1 MFVYQARKG
10 NSHLSIR
17 SLNGTDFT
25 AMVLAGAEQLG
36 QHAEHVNSLNV
47 FPVPDGDTGTNM
59 NLTMSA
65 GVAEIKRKSSASIG
79 EAAGILSKGLLMGA
93 RGNSGVILSQLFRG
107 FSRSAAPY
115 EELNTLQF
123 AAALQ
128 NGVDAAYKAVV
139 KPVEGTI
146 LTVAKEAAKH
156 ANYYARRTNDITEL
170 MNEVLLKAKEA
181 LAMTPELLP
190 VLKQVGVV
198 DSGGQGLVYIYEGF
212 MDVLLQTDG
221 VSRTS
226 FQKDVQPTVAAS
238 ALKPAAPSEVVS
250 AKPAQQ
256 VIVPEMPMSA
266 QARLETEDI
275 EFLYDMEFFINR
287 ELGENAGVVFD
298 DEAFR
303 KALSVNG
310 DSIIIIADDE
320 VIKVHVHSKTPG
332 DVLNL
337 ALRYGEITQI
347 HILNMREQHRDL
359 LTAGMDIA
367 PSPELFAE
375 IPPEA
380 ARSVEKAVLP
390 ADEMAPYG
398 FIAVS
403 SGDGIAEIFQSLGV
417 DVVLSGGQTMNP
429 STEDF
434 VKAVRSIAAEQVFI
448 LPNNSNI
455 VLAAEQARELLEDE
469 RRIIVIPSK
478 TIPQGMAAAFAFQED
493 ESAET
498 NRDHML
504 EAISRVQSGQ
514 VTHAVRDTQ
523 YDELDIKAGH
533 YIGIHNSKIVAT
545 DESMLHACEGLLQ
558 QMMESGDEVVTI
570 LEGDEATPEITAAL
584 VTWLEEQFPDAEVE
598 VHLGGQPVYYYLFS
612 VES

>member
-1 MFVYQARKG
+1 M
-10 NSHLSIR
+10 SIR

-107 FSRSAAPY
+107 FSRSAAPF
-115 EELNTLQF
+115 EELNTIQF

-212 MDVLLQTDG
+212 MEVLLQQDG
-221 VSRTS
+221 GSLTTLP
-226 FQKDVQPTVAAS
+226 KEVQPSGSSS
-238 ALKPAAPSEVVS
+238 AFKPAAKPEVTP

-256 VIVPEMPMSA
+256 VIAPEMPLSA
-266 QARLETEDI
+266 QARLVTEDI

-287 ELGENAGVVFD
+287 QLGDNAGVTFD
-298 DEAFR
+298 EDVFR

-320 VIKVHVHSKTPG
+320 IIKVHVHSKTPG
-332 DVLNL
+332 EVLNL

-375 IPPEA
+375 IPLEVSPGLEEA
-380 ARSVEKAVLP
+380 VPP

-403 SGDGIAEIFQSLGV
+403 SGEGIAEIFRSLGV

-434 VKAVRSIAAEQVFI
+434 VKAVRSIAAEQIFI

-469 RRIIVIPSK
+469 RRITVIPSK

-493 ESAET
+493 ESAEV
-498 NRDHML
+498 NRDQML
-504 EAISRVQSGQ
+504 DALARVQSGQ

-523 YDELDIKAGH
+523 YDELDIKEGH

-545 DESMLHACEGLLQ
+545 NEDLLQACQGLLAR
-558 QMMESGDEVVTI
+558 MLESGDEVVTL
-570 LEGDEATPEITAAL
+570 LEGEEASSEVTTAL
-584 VTWLEEQFPDAEVE
+584 VAWLEEQYPDAEVE
-598 VHLGGQPVYYYLFS
+598 VHAGGQPVYYYLFS

>member
-1 MFVYQARKG
+1 M
-10 NSHLSIR
+10 SIR

-221 VSRTS
+221 ASRTS
-226 FQKDVQPTVAAS
+226 FQRDVQPTVAAS

-287 ELGENAGVVFD
+287 ELGENAGVTFD

-380 ARSVEKAVLP
+380 VRSVEKAVLP

-403 SGDGIAEIFQSLGV
+403 SGEGIAEIFQSLGV

-434 VKAVRSIAAEQVFI
+434 VKAVRSIAAEKVFI

-584 VTWLEEQFPDAEVE
+584 VAWLEEQYPDAEVE

>member
-1 MFVYQARKG
+1 M
-10 NSHLSIR
+10 SIR

-59 NLTMSA
+59 NLTMTA

-79 EAAGILSKGLLMGA
+79 EAAAILSKGLLMGA

-115 EELNTLQF
+115 EELNTIQF

-156 ANYYARRTNDITEL
+156 ASYYARRTNDITEL

-212 MDVLLQTDG
+212 MDVLLKTDG
-221 VSRTS
+221 SSRAS
-226 FQKDVQPTVAAS
+226 LQKESASSAATPVKTPAIEPVATKTA
-238 ALKPAAPSEVVS
+238 
-250 AKPAQQ
+250 Q
-256 VIVPEMPMSA
+256 VITPEMPLSA

-287 ELGENAGVVFD
+287 ELGENAGATFD
-298 DEAFR
+298 EESFR
-303 KALSVNG
+303 KSLSING

-337 ALRYGEITQI
+337 ALKYGEITQI

-359 LTAGMDIA
+359 LSAGMDIA
-367 PSPELFAE
+367 ASPDLFAD
-375 IPPEA
+375 IPH
-380 ARSVEKAVLP
+380 EKTSTLEEAVLP

-403 SGDGIAEIFQSLGV
+403 SGDGIAEIFKSLGV
-417 DVVLSGGQTMNP
+417 DVVMSGGQTMNP

-434 VKAVRSIAAEQVFI
+434 VKAVRSIAADQIFI

-469 RRIIVIPSK
+469 RRITVIPSK

-498 NRDHML
+498 NREQML

-523 YDELDIKAGH
+523 YDELDIKAGN
-533 YIGIHNSKIVAT
+533 YIGIYNSKIVAT
-545 DESMLHACEGLLQ
+545 DESMLHACEGLLG
-558 QMMESGDEVVTI
+558 QMMESGDEVVTV
-570 LEGDEATPEITAAL
+570 LEGEEADAEITSSL
-584 VTWLEEQFPDAEVE
+584 VAWLEEQYPDAEVE
-598 VHLGGQPVYYYLFS
+598 VHQGGQPVYYYLFS

>member
-25 AMVLAGAEQLG
+25 AMVIAGAEQLG

-59 NLTMSA
+59 NLTMTA

-107 FSRSAAPY
+107 FSRSAAAH
-115 EELNTLQF
+115 EELNTIQF

-156 ANYYARRTNDITEL
+156 ATYYARRTNDITEL
-170 MNEVLLKAKEA
+170 MNEVLIKAKEA
-181 LAMTPELLP
+181 LAMTPEMLP

-212 MDVLLQTDG
+212 MEVLLQG
-221 VSRTS
+221 EGGSRPLI
-226 FQKDVQPTVAAS
+226 QKESVPSPAV
-238 ALKPAAPSEVVS
+238 KPS
-250 AKPAQQ
+250 AKPEPVTTKAAQ
-256 VIVPEMPMSA
+256 VIAPEMPLSA

-287 ELGENAGVVFD
+287 ELGENAGTAFD
-298 DEAFR
+298 DETFR
-303 KALSVNG
+303 KALSING

-337 ALRYGEITQI
+337 ALKYGEITQI

-359 LTAGMDIA
+359 LTAGMDGA
-367 PSPELFAE
+367 ASPDLFAD
-375 IPPEA
+375 IPH
-380 ARSVEKAVLP
+380 EKTSTLEEAVLP

-403 SGDGIAEIFQSLGV
+403 SGDGIAEIFKSLGV
-417 DVVLSGGQTMNP
+417 DIVLSGGQTMNP

-469 RRIIVIPSK
+469 RRITVIPSK

-493 ESAET
+493 ESADT
-498 NRDHML
+498 NRDQML

-545 DESMLHACEGLLQ
+545 DESMLRACEGLLA
-558 QMMESGDEVVTI
+558 QMLESGDEVVTI
-570 LEGDEATPEITAAL
+570 LEGEEADPEVTGALAA
-584 VTWLEEQFPDAEVE
+584 WLEEQYPAAEVE
-598 VHLGGQPVYYYLFS
+598 VHQGGQPVYYYLFS

>member
-1 MFVYQARKG
+1 M
-10 NSHLSIR
+10 SIR

-25 AMVLAGAEQLG
+25 AMILAGAEQLG

-156 ANYYARRTNDITEL
+156 ASYYARRTNDITEL

-221 VSRTS
+221 AASRTS
-226 FQKDVQPTVAAS
+226 FQKSVQPTVAAS
-238 ALKPAAPSEVVS
+238 ALKLPAPPEVVS

-287 ELGENAGVVFD
+287 ELGENAGVAFD
-298 DEAFR
+298 DEGFR

-332 DVLNL
+332 EVLNL

-380 ARSVEKAVLP
+380 TRILEQAEPP

-403 SGDGIAEIFQSLGV
+403 SGDGIAEIFKSLGV

-455 VLAAEQARELLEDE
+455 VLAAQQARELLEDE
-469 RRIIVIPSK
+469 RRITVIPSK

-558 QMMESGDEVVTI
+558 QMMESGDEVITI
-570 LEGDEATPEITAAL
+570 LEGDEATPEITDAL
-584 VTWLEEQFPDAEVE
+584 VAWIEEQYPDAEVE

>member
-1 MFVYQARKG
+1 MYQARKG

-25 AMVLAGAEQLG
+25 AMVIAGAEQLG

-59 NLTMSA
+59 NLTMTA

-107 FSRSAAPY
+107 FSRSAAPF
-115 EELNTLQF
+115 EELNTIQF

-156 ANYYARRTNDITEL
+156 ASYYARRTNDITEL

-181 LAMTPELLP
+181 LAMTPEMLP

-212 MDVLLQTDG
+212 MEVLLKTEGGSRPSLQKET
-221 VSRTS
+221 VSSPAVPLKT
-226 FQKDVQPTVAAS
+226 PAS
-238 ALKPAAPSEVVS
+238 EPAA
-250 AKPAQQ
+250 AKTAQ
-256 VIVPEMPMSA
+256 VIAPEMPLSA

-287 ELGENAGVVFD
+287 ELGENAGTAFD
-298 DEAFR
+298 DETFR

-337 ALRYGEITQI
+337 ALKYGEITQI

-359 LTAGMDIA
+359 LSAGMDIA
-367 PSPELFAE
+367 ASPELFAE
-375 IPPEA
+375 IPQ
-380 ARSVEKAVLP
+380 EKTSTLEEAVLP

-403 SGDGIAEIFQSLGV
+403 SGDGIAEIFRSLGV
-417 DVVLSGGQTMNP
+417 DVVMSGGQTMNP

-434 VKAVRSIAAEQVFI
+434 VKAVHSITAEQIFI

-469 RRIIVIPSK
+469 RRITVIPSK

-493 ESAET
+493 ESLEA
-498 NRDHML
+498 NRDQML

-533 YIGIHNSKIVAT
+533 YIGIHNSKIVAA
-545 DESMLHACEGLLQ
+545 DESMLHACEGLLG
-558 QMMESGDEVVTI
+558 QMMKSGDEVVTI
-570 LEGDEATPEITAAL
+570 LEGEEADAEITAAL
-584 VTWLEEQFPDAEVE
+584 AAWVEEQYPDAEVE
-598 VHLGGQPVYYYLFS
+598 VHQGGQPVYYYLFS

>member
-1 MFVYQARKG
+1 M
-10 NSHLSIR
+10 SIR

-25 AMVLAGAEQLG
+25 AMVIAGAEQLG

-59 NLTMSA
+59 NLTMTA

-107 FSRSAAPY
+107 FSRSAAAH
-115 EELNTLQF
+115 EELNTIQF

-156 ANYYARRTNDITEL
+156 ATYYARRTNDITEL
-170 MNEVLLKAKEA
+170 MNEVLIKAKEA
-181 LAMTPELLP
+181 LAMTPEMLP

-212 MDVLLQTDG
+212 MEVLLQG
-221 VSRTS
+221 EGGSRPLI
-226 FQKDVQPTVAAS
+226 QKESVPSPAV
-238 ALKPAAPSEVVS
+238 KPS
-250 AKPAQQ
+250 AKPEPVTTKAAQ
-256 VIVPEMPMSA
+256 VIAPEMPLSA

-287 ELGENAGVVFD
+287 ELGENAGTAFD
-298 DEAFR
+298 DETFR
-303 KALSVNG
+303 KALSING

-337 ALRYGEITQI
+337 ALKYGEITQI

-359 LTAGMDIA
+359 LTAGMDGA
-367 PSPELFAE
+367 ASPDLFAD
-375 IPPEA
+375 IPH
-380 ARSVEKAVLP
+380 EKTSTLEEAVLP

-403 SGDGIAEIFQSLGV
+403 SGDGIAEIFKSLGV
-417 DVVLSGGQTMNP
+417 DIVLSGGQTMNP

-469 RRIIVIPSK
+469 RRITVIPSK

-493 ESAET
+493 ESADT
-498 NRDHML
+498 NRDQML

-545 DESMLHACEGLLQ
+545 DESMLRACEGLLA
-558 QMMESGDEVVTI
+558 QMLESGDEVVTI
-570 LEGDEATPEITAAL
+570 LEGEEADPEVTGALAA
-584 VTWLEEQFPDAEVE
+584 WLEEQYPAAEVE
-598 VHLGGQPVYYYLFS
+598 VHQGGQPVYYYLFS

>member
-1 MFVYQARKG
+1 MYQARKG

-25 AMVLAGAEQLG
+25 AMVIAGAEQLG

-59 NLTMSA
+59 NLTMTA

-107 FSRSAAPY
+107 FSRSAAAH
-115 EELNTLQF
+115 EELNTIQF

-156 ANYYARRTNDITEL
+156 ATYYARRTNDITEL

-181 LAMTPELLP
+181 LAMTPEMLP

-212 MDVLLQTDG
+212 MEVLLQG
-221 VSRTS
+221 EGGARPSI
-226 FQKDVQPTVAAS
+226 QKESVPSAAVKPSAQPEPITTKAA
-238 ALKPAAPSEVVS
+238 
-250 AKPAQQ
+250 Q
-256 VIVPEMPMSA
+256 VIAPEMPLSA

-287 ELGENAGVVFD
+287 ELGENAGTAFD
-298 DEAFR
+298 DETFR
-303 KALSVNG
+303 KALSING

-337 ALRYGEITQI
+337 ALKYGEITQI

-359 LTAGMDIA
+359 LTAGMDGA
-367 PSPELFAE
+367 ASPDLFAD
-375 IPPEA
+375 IPH
-380 ARSVEKAVLP
+380 EKTSTLEEAVLP

-403 SGDGIAEIFQSLGV
+403 SGDGIAEIFKSLGV
-417 DVVLSGGQTMNP
+417 DIVLSGGQTMNP

-469 RRIIVIPSK
+469 RRITVIPSK

-493 ESAET
+493 ESADT
-498 NRDHML
+498 NRDQML

-545 DESMLHACEGLLQ
+545 DESMLRACEGLLA
-558 QMMESGDEVVTI
+558 QMLESGDEVVTI
-570 LEGDEATPEITAAL
+570 LEGEEADPEVTGALAA
-584 VTWLEEQFPDAEVE
+584 WLQEQYPAAEVE
-598 VHLGGQPVYYYLFS
+598 VHHGGQPVYYYLFS

>member
-107 FSRSAAPY
+107 FSRSAAPF
-115 EELNTLQF
+115 EELNTIQF

-212 MDVLLQTDG
+212 MEVLLQQDG
-221 VSRTS
+221 GSLTTLP
-226 FQKDVQPTVAAS
+226 KEVQPSGSSS
-238 ALKPAAPSEVVS
+238 AFKPAAKPEVTP

-256 VIVPEMPMSA
+256 VIAPEMPLSA
-266 QARLETEDI
+266 QARLVTEDI

-287 ELGENAGVVFD
+287 QLGDNAGVTFD
-298 DEAFR
+298 EDVFR

-320 VIKVHVHSKTPG
+320 IIKVHVHSKTPG
-332 DVLNL
+332 EVLNL

-375 IPPEA
+375 IPLEVSPGLEEA
-380 ARSVEKAVLP
+380 VPP

-403 SGDGIAEIFQSLGV
+403 SGEGIAEIFRSLGV

-434 VKAVRSIAAEQVFI
+434 VKAVRSIAAEQIFI

-469 RRIIVIPSK
+469 RRITVIPSK

-493 ESAET
+493 ESAEV
-498 NRDHML
+498 NRDQML
-504 EAISRVQSGQ
+504 DALARVQSGQ

-523 YDELDIKAGH
+523 YDELDIKEGH

-545 DESMLHACEGLLQ
+545 NEDLLQACQGLLAR
-558 QMMESGDEVVTI
+558 MLESGDEVVTL
-570 LEGDEATPEITAAL
+570 LEGEEASSEVTTAL
-584 VTWLEEQFPDAEVE
+584 VAWLEEQYPDAEVE
-598 VHLGGQPVYYYLFS
+598 VHAGGQPVYYYLFS